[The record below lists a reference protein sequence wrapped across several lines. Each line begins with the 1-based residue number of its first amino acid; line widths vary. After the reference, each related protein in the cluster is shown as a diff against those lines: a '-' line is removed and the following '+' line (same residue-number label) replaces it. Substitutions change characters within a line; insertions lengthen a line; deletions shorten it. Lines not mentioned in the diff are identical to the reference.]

1 MTDLINLNNFL
12 NNAIGFE
19 DFFDRFHRLP
29 TINAGFPHYNI
40 KKAGED
46 KYILEMAVAGYKKS
60 DIDVQVQDGVLSIEG
75 KSSEE
80 KEDFVHR
87 GIAKRAFK
95 KQLQLSEYVECTG
108 AKLEDGMLKV
118 DLKYDPPENSKI
130 VNLKICARYAYS
142 PTFYWTISKLLSL
155 LLVLERQY

>member
-19 DFFDRFHRLP
+19 SFFERFRDLRSV
-29 TINAGFPHYNI
+29 NAGFPHYNI

-46 KYILEMAVAGYKKS
+46 KYVIEMALAGYKKS
-60 DIDVQVQDGVLSIEG
+60 DIEVEVADGILFIEG
-75 KSSEE
+75 KSPQA

-118 DLKYDPPENSKI
+118 ELKYDPPENKKPKKI
-130 VNLKICARYAYS
+130 SVK
-142 PTFYWTISKLLSL
+142 
-155 LLVLERQY
+155 

>member
-12 NNAIGFE
+12 PNYIGFE
-19 DFFDRFHRLP
+19 AFFERFHRLP

-40 KKAGED
+40 KKAGAD

-60 DIDVQVQDGVLSIEG
+60 DIDVQVQDGVLSSEG
-75 KSSEE
+75 ISAED

-87 GIAKRAFK
+87 GVAERAVK
-95 KQLQLSEYVECTG
+95 KQLQLSEYVEGKG

-118 DLKYDPPENSKI
+118 ALNYNPPEDKKPKKI
-130 VNLKICARYAYS
+130 SVR
-142 PTFYWTISKLLSL
+142 
-155 LLVLERQY
+155 

>member
-19 DFFDRFHRLP
+19 SFFERFNRLP

-60 DIDVQVQDGVLSIEG
+60 DINVQVQDGVLSIEG
-75 KSSEE
+75 ISSED
-80 KEDFVHR
+80 KEDFVHK

-95 KQLQLSEYVECTG
+95 KQLQLSEYVECKG

-118 DLKYDPPENSKI
+118 ELNYNPPEDKKPKKI
-130 VNLKICARYAYS
+130 AVK
-142 PTFYWTISKLLSL
+142 
-155 LLVLERQY
+155 

>member
-46 KYILEMAVAGYKKS
+46 KYTLEMALAGYKKS
-60 DIDVQVQDGVLSIEG
+60 DIKVNVQEGVLSIEG
-75 KSSEE
+75 SSSED
-80 KEDFVHR
+80 KEDFVHK
-87 GIAKRAFK
+87 GIAKRSFK
-95 KQLQLSEYVECTG
+95 RQLQLAEYVECNG
-108 AKLEDGMLKV
+108 AKIEDGMLKIN
-118 DLKYDPPENSKI
+118 LKHNPPEEKRAKEI
-130 VNLKICARYAYS
+130 LIK
-142 PTFYWTISKLLSL
+142 
-155 LLVLERQY
+155 

>member
-19 DFFDRFHRLP
+19 DVFRRFHRLP

-60 DIDVQVQDGVLSIEG
+60 DVVVEVQDGVLSIGGEQG
-75 KSSEE
+75 ASLSEHE
-80 KEDFVHR
+80 ENFVHK
-87 GIAKRAFK
+87 GIAKREFR
-95 KQLQLSEYVECTG
+95 KQFQLSEYVECTG

-118 DLKYDPPENSKI
+118 ELNYNPPEDKKPKKI
-130 VNLKICARYAYS
+130 
-142 PTFYWTISKLLSL
+142 TIK
-155 LLVLERQY
+155 